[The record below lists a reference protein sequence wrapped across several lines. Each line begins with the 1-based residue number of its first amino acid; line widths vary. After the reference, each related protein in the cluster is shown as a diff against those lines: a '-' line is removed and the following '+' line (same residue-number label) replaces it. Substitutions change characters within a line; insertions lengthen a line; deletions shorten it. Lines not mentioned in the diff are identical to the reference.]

1 MTLSGPYAAVGFVVI
16 VGVVY
21 WIGTMLIDH
30 YYKRKTEFVQ
40 DLTEKVKEGTNG
52 KSK

>member
-1 MTLSGPYAAVGFVVI
+1 MISGPI
-16 VGVVY
+16 VLLGCSILAGVVY

-30 YYKRKTEFVQ
+30 YYKRKTEFVN
-40 DLTEKVKEGTNG
+40 DLTEKVKEGSNG